1 MVLCR
6 EWGGLVSVGRWMVEA
21 SGAVSMGGAHASAAP
36 CAMRMRSRIRESVL
50 HSVQPVF
57 ACFGV
62 YLVLN
67 PQCKFDFPEQIQN
80 PFLEILICTELH

>member
-1 MVLCR
+1 MD
-6 EWGGLVSVGRWMVEA
+6 GGGKWRSINGWIDE
-21 SGAVSMGGAHASAAP
+21 SAHASAAP